1 MTMIPDTSPPAQP
14 VELYRVDVFIDET
27 RTHSETVTATTDEE
41 INATALGIVTAQ
53 GGDYG
58 DIYQHNGAGGGTYYG
73 TVGVE

>member
-1 MTMIPDTSPPAQP
+1 MNMIPDAGPPAQP
-14 VELYRVDVFIDET
+14 TELYRVDVFISET
-27 RTHSETVTATTDEE
+27 KTHSETVTARSDAE
-41 INATALGIVTAQ
+41 IDATALGIVTAQ